1 MNVQHELIIHKI
13 NSSFDNQQKKDIKSI
28 ILRILKFFKI

>member
-13 NSSFDNQQKKDIKSI
+13 NSSFDNQQKKK
-28 ILRILKFFKI
+28 ILRALS